1 MRLDNKIL
9 YVMKNTV
16 IKGTGCYIPE
26 QIVRNTDFEDY
37 HFYDEKQQEIPSN
50 DGEIT
55 QKFEQITG
63 IRERRYV
70 CDDKVVSDIAA
81 VAAKKAVEDAGI
93 DAETI
98 DQIIVAHNYGDV
110 QHGTI
115 QSDAVPSIAARVKN
129 SLGIQNS
136 ACIAYDI
143 LFGCPGW
150 VQAVIQAHAYI
161 RAGMGK
167 RFLIIGAETL
177 SRVVDKYDRDTMIY
191 ADGAGAVILEAEES
205 DTRRGLLS
213 YAMQTDT
220 MDEAHFLFAGESYNP
235 NIESSTK
242 YIKMYGRK
250 VYEYAI
256 SNVPQA
262 MKLAMDRSGESVEDL
277 KKVLIHQA
285 NEKMDE
291 AILKR
296 FYRLYKLPMPEGIM
310 PMTIQKLG
318 NSSVATIPTLLDLI
332 LKGELEGHSIKPGDL
347 LLFASV
353 GAGMSIN
360 AFVYRW

>member
-1 MRLDNKIL
+1 MT
-9 YVMKNTV
+9 NTV
-16 IKGTGCYIPE
+16 ITGTGCYIPE
-26 QIVRNTDFEDY
+26 IVVKNTDFEDY
-37 HFYDEKQQEIPSN
+37 TFFDEKQKEIESSSE
-50 DGEIT
+50 EIT
-55 QKFEQITG
+55 RKFKEITG
-63 IRERRYV
+63 IEERRYV
-70 CDDKVVSDIAA
+70 CDDKVVSDIASI
-81 VAAKKAVEDAGI
+81 AAKRAIENAGI
-93 DAETI
+93 DPETI

-115 QSDAVPSIAARVKN
+115 QTDAVPSIAARVKHN
-129 SLGIQNS
+129 IGIKNS
-136 ACIAYDI
+136 ACVGYDV

-150 VQAVIQAHAYI
+150 VLGVIQAHAFI
-161 RAGMGK
+161 QAGMGK

-191 ADGAGAVILEAEES
+191 ADGAGAVIIDAVEADKKE
-205 DTRRGLLS
+205 GLIS
-213 YAMQTDT
+213 YSMQTDT
-220 MDEAHFLFAGESYNP
+220 MDEAYFLFAGESYNP
-235 NIESSTK
+235 DIESNTK

-262 MKLAMDRSGESVEDL
+262 MKLAMDRAGADINDL
-277 KKVLIHQA
+277 KKILIHQA

-291 AILKR
+291 AIVKR
-296 FYRLYKLPMPEGIM
+296 FYRLYKLKMPESIM
-310 PMTIQKLG
+310 PMTINKLG

-332 LKGELEGHSIKPGDL
+332 LKGELDNHKINKGDL

-360 AFVYRW
+360 SFVYRF